1 MNILDLFYNRKYD
14 DILQKYYTDDFKK
27 FEICKESK
35 RFKEQC
41 TLLSIVTISCAEKG
55 FYYDFLENIS
65 RMYNLGILT
74 GNPILVGNEIFV
86 VDKLIEDL
94 LYKMFNGDNQETTIN
109 DIKNVITFANTL
121 TSKSQYFKDREKIF
135 FDYTNFN
142 KMPQYEIGIW
152 YPYKPF
158 FKDYTFDLTSR
169 YPYISLGVKDKTRED
184 GVGFTEFSVK
194 RYGYMNMDSCWQGPR
209 YDEKEKF
216 YALKYVLPTINLM
229 LLLTANGLLKRF
241 IPIINL
247 DQVSSVRG
255 YLYNSEGKIVYGL
268 L

>member
-135 FDYTNFN
+135 F
-142 KMPQYEIGIW
+142 
-152 YPYKPF
+152 
-158 FKDYTFDLTSR
+158 
-169 YPYISLGVKDKTRED
+169 
-184 GVGFTEFSVK
+184 
-194 RYGYMNMDSCWQGPR
+194 
-209 YDEKEKF
+209 F
-216 YALKYVLPTINLM
+216 YSFLNI
-229 LLLTANGLLKRF
+229 
-241 IPIINL
+241 
-247 DQVSSVRG
+247 
-255 YLYNSEGKIVYGL
+255 
-268 L
+268 